1 MLVLLGLGR
10 TCEQMAKLFIVL
22 LQDEHLRTS
31 SAEMAATD
39 PTSAL
44 ITELLSIQMDM
55 KTYQQDRKQLR

>member
-1 MLVLLGLGR
+1 
-10 TCEQMAKLFIVL
+10 MAKLFIVL

-31 SAEMAATD
+31 SAEMVATD

-44 ITELLSIQMDM
+44 IRELLGIQMDM